1 MMSAVAARGPL
12 VGRFIPDDGAARL
25 AAMIGLA
32 IAGTLLLWLSAKIKV
47 PFWPVPMTMQTF
59 MVPAIAA
66 AYGFRLGTA
75 TVLLY
80 LVEGAAGL
88 PVFTSTPEQGIGLAY
103 MAGPT
108 GGYLIAYPLAAALI
122 GWFAERGYDRRPFA
136 LFGVML
142 AGDALIFAFGFAWL
156 AWIAALPSGNVGL
169 GAEAAFTAGVAPFIL
184 GDLVKLALAAA
195 LIPAA
200 GRLVRRR

>member
-1 MMSAVAARGPL
+1 MSAVAARGPL
-12 VGRFIPDDGAARL
+12 VGRWVPDEGASRI
-25 AAMIGLA
+25 AAQVGLA
-32 IAGTLLLWLSAKIKV
+32 IAGTLLMWLSAKVKV

-59 MVPAIAA
+59 MLMALAA
-66 AYGFRLGTA
+66 AYGARLGAATA
-75 TVLLY
+75 LLY
-80 LVEGAAGL
+80 LAEGAAGM

-108 GGYLIAYPLAAALI
+108 GGYLIAYPLAAALV
-122 GWFAERGYDRRPFA
+122 GWFAERGYDRRPMA

-142 AGDALIFAFGFAWL
+142 AGDVLIFALGFAWL
-156 AWIAALPSGNVGL
+156 AWVAAMPSGNAGI
-169 GAEAAFTAGVAPFIL
+169 GAAAALTAGVLPFLL

>member
-1 MMSAVAARGPL
+1 MSAVAVRGPL
-12 VGRFIPDDGAARL
+12 VGRFVPAEGAARL
-25 AAMIGLA
+25 AAYAGLA
-32 IAGTLLLWLSAKIKV
+32 IAGTLLLWLSAKVKV

-59 MVPAIAA
+59 MVMALAA

-80 LVEGAAGL
+80 LAEGAVGI
-88 PVFTSTPEQGIGLAY
+88 PVFTGTPEQGLGLAY

-108 GGYLIAYPLAAALI
+108 GGYLIGYPVAAALV
-122 GWFAERGYDRRPFA
+122 GWFAERGYDRRPVH
-136 LFGVML
+136 LFGVMM
-142 AGDALIFAFGFAWL
+142 AADALIFALGFVWL
-156 AWIAALPSGNVGL
+156 AWIAALPSGNAGIGVQ
-169 GAEAAFTAGVAPFIL
+169 AAFTAGVAPFLL
-184 GDLVKLALAAA
+184 GDLVKMALAAA

>member
-1 MMSAVAARGPL
+1 MSAVAVRGPL
-12 VGRFIPDDGAARL
+12 VGRFIPDAGLARL
-25 AAMIGLA
+25 AAYIGLA

-59 MVPAIAA
+59 MVLAIGA

-80 LVEGAAGL
+80 LAQGAAGM
-88 PVFTSTPEQGIGLAY
+88 PVFTATPEQGIGLAY

-108 GGYLIAYPLAAALI
+108 GGYLLAYPLAAALV
-122 GWFAERGYDRRPFA
+122 GWFAERGFDRRPFA

-142 AGDALIFAFGFAWL
+142 AGDAIVFALGFAWL
-156 AWIAALPSGNVGL
+156 AWIAALPSGAVGL
-169 GAEAAFTAGVAPFIL
+169 GAQAAFAAGVVPFLL
-184 GDLVKLALAAA
+184 GDLVKVALAAA

-200 GRLVRRR
+200 GRLARRR